1 MAILRLRYVFVLVC
15 AILLSPFLIFW
26 VWSSIESARLERTF
40 DALEARNEPLD
51 IAAFDPKPA
60 NDEQRQAS
68 HHYKQAAGLVAEL
81 RPRSL
86 TEAGK
91 EIEEYCGTSDPV
103 IRRGRATSLASLE
116 AQYRR
121 ALELLDRAS
130 SLDANGWDAADKPPR
145 MSIEANL
152 PYQLAGVNAIRIARL
167 ACNGDGEAAGNALL
181 ASLRLRRILPAWAT
195 RPLQTSHS
203 LQLVLQAGASLPLLQ
218 QLQQEYEQLAE
229 APGLDVSL
237 QHTRAQWLY
246 FAEPGAF
253 SDPPQGFEGRRM
265 TPFEAIAMRLLRP
278 ARDHVAVS
286 ELREFNEVID
296 AMKQPWPQKLEAAR
310 AIDRRYPR
318 SSNRGSLAS
327 ALMPFGR
334 HAASFSLQLYV
345 ATMAEALARTRAS
358 IGALAAA
365 RWMANHRGALPGSLN
380 DLNPQYISG
389 PLTDPYSGGPLNYT
403 QHGRAYKIY
412 SVGTNHRDDGGMWEQ
427 HSDLEFTRRGD
438 PLDVGIAVHESPRSP
453 ELP

>member
-1 MAILRLRYVFVLVC
+1 MAILRLRYVFVIVFGTVV
-15 AILLSPFLIFW
+15 SPFLIFW

-51 IAAFDPKPA
+51 IATFDSKPTT
-60 NDEQRQAS
+60 DEQRQAS
-68 HHYKQAAGLVAEL
+68 HYYKQAASLVAEL
-81 RPRSL
+81 KPRSL

-91 EIEEYCGTSDPV
+91 VIEEYCGTSDPV
-103 IRRGRATSLASLE
+103 MRRERATSLESLE
-116 AQYRR
+116 GQYRG
-121 ALELLDRAS
+121 ALDLLDRAS
-130 SLDANGWDAADKPPR
+130 SLDANGWDAADKPSR
-145 MSIEANL
+145 YSIEANL
-152 PYQLAGVNAIRIARL
+152 PYELAGVNAVRIARL
-167 ACNGDGEAAGNALL
+167 ACSGDGEAAGNALL
-181 ASLRLRRILPAWAT
+181 ASLRLRRILPTWAT

-203 LQLVLQAGASLPLLQ
+203 LQLVLQAGVSPPLLQ
-218 QLQQEYEQLAE
+218 QLQQEYQRLAD

-237 QHTRAQWLY
+237 QHARAQWLY
-246 FAEPGAF
+246 FAEPGVF

-265 TPFEAIAMRLLRP
+265 TPFEAIAMRLMRP

-310 AIDRRYPR
+310 AIGTRYPR

-334 HAASFSLQLYV
+334 HAASFSLQVYV
-345 ATMAEALARTRAS
+345 TTMAEALARTRAS

-365 RWMANHRGALPGSLN
+365 RWMATHGGALPASLN
-380 DLNPQYISG
+380 DLNPQYVSA
-389 PLTDPYSGGPLNYT
+389 PLADPYSGGPLNYI

-412 SVGTNHRDDGGMWEQ
+412 SVGTNGRDDGGMWEQ
-427 HSDLEFTRRGD
+427 HSDLQFTRRGD
-438 PLDVGIAVHESPRSP
+438 PLDVGIAVRESPQSP
-453 ELP
+453 